1 MSKKNIRANILTKMK
16 QHNSMQKNEA
26 DNWLATELINSQ
38 AYQNAS
44 SIGFVLSLSHE
55 VNTYQMIQQAL
66 NDNKELYVPE
76 VNYQTKVMTFK
87 QLLNINDI
95 EKDEKGIN
103 HSVSESNTSNH
114 LDLIVVPGVGFRKDG
129 YRIGYGGGYYDR
141 FLSNF
146 KTNTI
151 SLLYD
156 FQLTDFQ
163 PDTHDQPVDQLIIY
177 NSHQWRHT

>member
-1 MSKKNIRANILTKMK
+1 MK

-66 NDNKELYVPE
+66 NDNKEVYVPE

-95 EKDEKGIN
+95 EKDEK
-103 HSVSESNTSNH
+103 V
-114 LDLIVVPGVGFRKDG
+114 
-129 YRIGYGGGYYDR
+129 
-141 FLSNF
+141 
-146 KTNTI
+146 
-151 SLLYD
+151 
-156 FQLTDFQ
+156 
-163 PDTHDQPVDQLIIY
+163 LIIQFL
-177 NSHQWRHT
+177 NQILPII